1 MRVLLILF
9 PFFAA
14 IGGLVFL
21 QTGLFAPPAPTP
33 ATASAPAAA
42 ASGNGPAMPLSDVT
56 QVVARLAADQP
67 TGQVRPVPRPRI
79 ADEGQG
85 SGTDSEAG
93 AGGLQ
98 GLTMQVLAGLGMVS
112 APDTA
117 APAAAPAATGDQD
130 EMRALTMAVLAGLS
144 GSQPAGGAPAA
155 ASENLPLSELIS
167 RAVAQGTSD
176 AYLDAL
182 INEAAD
188 SGQIDIPAALRSA
201 DGSVDTDTL
210 LRALILANG
219 GGALSGIPADII
231 PTGQGVEVRVVQEA
245 GETRPYYF
253 YTVQEGDS
261 LGGIAQNF
269 YGDAAYYKVIFE
281 ANRRLL
287 SSPNRIKVGQRLRI
301 PTRG

>member
-1 MRVLLILF
+1 M
-9 PFFAA
+9 
-14 IGGLVFL
+14 
-21 QTGLFAPPAPTP
+21 
-33 ATASAPAAA
+33 
-42 ASGNGPAMPLSDVT
+42 
-56 QVVARLAADQP
+56 
-67 TGQVRPVPRPRI
+67 
-79 ADEGQG
+79 
-85 SGTDSEAG
+85 
-93 AGGLQ
+93 
-98 GLTMQVLAGLGMVS
+98 
-112 APDTA
+112 
-117 APAAAPAATGDQD
+117 
-130 EMRALTMAVLAGLS
+130 
-144 GSQPAGGAPAA
+144 
-155 ASENLPLSELIS
+155 
-167 RAVAQGTSD
+167 
-176 AYLDAL
+176 
-182 INEAAD
+182 
-188 SGQIDIPAALRSA
+188 
-201 DGSVDTDTL
+201 DTDTL